1 MKECCLPTPL
11 WVKFISTPQFWSKWT
26 VSSKNLGTP
35 FSKLETE
42 ILRESRPKHHIVGYN
57 FKFELSLRIDLN
69 YELWGQLAKPHTPPL
84 RAFFEP
90 SLNMLN
96 NCYKIDHKSDD
107 VYSIQF
113 LCTELSSIHSDES
126 DECLQTYILAS
137 FIHNHHSFIYLYGF
151 LFCRFYTPQPTPNY

>member
-1 MKECCLPTPL
+1 MLSPHPIMSEVYLY
-11 WVKFISTPQFWSKWT
+11 PQFWSKWT
-26 VSSKNLGTP
+26 VTSKNLGTP

-69 YELWGQLAKPHTPPL
+69 YELWGQLVKPHTPPL
-84 RAFFEP
+84 RVFLAP
-90 SLNMLN
+90 SLNMVN
-96 NCYKIDHKSDD
+96 NYYKIDHKSED

-126 DECLQTYILAS
+126 DECLPTYILAS

-151 LFCRFYTPQPTPNY
+151 LFCRFYTPQPTLNY

>member
-1 MKECCLPTPL
+1 MLSPHPIMSEVYLYPPVLIQMDCH
-11 WVKFISTPQFWSKWT
+11 PQKS
-26 VSSKNLGTP
+26 GHP
-35 FSKLETE
+35 FFKLEAE

-69 YELWGQLAKPHTPPL
+69 YELWGQLTKPHTLPPL
-84 RAFFEP
+84 RVFLAP
-90 SLNMLN
+90 SLNMVN
-96 NCYKIDHKSDD
+96 NYYKIDHKSED